1 MREFRPTWLY
11 VKKHRNTGLL
21 YFGKSMLKD
30 PGKYNGSGK
39 YWKNH
44 LVLHGM
50 HIDTIW
56 CELFTD
62 RDDLVEFAELFSSFF
77 DIVKSDKW
85 ANLIAENGLDG
96 GSDKGRPGH
105 TFSEESRK
113 KISLANTGRV
123 VSEEEKQKK
132 REKLTG
138 RVFSEETKIK
148 MQKSNRSSTD
158 TTRKKISVANTGREL
173 TEAHRQKLSDAA
185 RARKR
190 MSMSAET
197 KEKISSAMKGRVPW
211 NKGLGLD

>member
-30 PGKYNGSGK
+30 PSKYNGSGK
-39 YWKNH
+39 YWKSH
-44 LVLHGM
+44 LALHGM
-50 HIDTIW
+50 HIDTVW

-105 TFSEESRK
+105 AFSEEARK
-113 KISLANTGRV
+113 KISLANSGRVVSDEEKQKKSAKLKGRV
-123 VSEEEKQKK
+123 VSEE
-132 REKLTG
+132 
-138 RVFSEETKIK
+138 TKTK
-148 MQKSNRSSTD
+148 MKKSNRSSTD
-158 TTRKKISVANTGREL
+158 TTRQKISVANTGRKF
-173 TEAHRQKLSDAA
+173 TEEHRQKLSKSAS
-185 RARKR
+185 ARKR
-190 MSMSAET
+190 QPVSPET
-197 KEKISSAMKGRVPW
+197 REKISNAMKGRTPW
-211 NKGLGLD
+211 NKGLD